1 MQQRIQRFWSANWKM
16 IVFCI
21 AAAFVWGF
29 AAHGYTMVN
38 FQLSHDSLDGL
49 YAAGRENAHKIELGR
64 VLAPAYRWFFRGMFA
79 MPWLTGILAFVW
91 IGLGVWMIA
100 SALDL
105 SSRVQIVLLAG
116 LMTANLTVTSL
127 AGTFVHDLD
136 QDMFAMMTACLAV
149 LMWQKRPRGWLI
161 WGALAAAVC
170 LGLYQSFISVSIG
183 LIMIIALMQLLR
195 GEKVWTVVRRGLE
208 GAAMLA
214 IGGVLF
220 WLLTKGVLAM
230 TGIEMADRNN
240 SLSVMEKLRL
250 SSLPRLV
257 KGLYRNWWEYYMAMP
272 TSWLTPRLIRLVNA
286 ALMLFAG
293 LAVNLV
299 TVFRKDLSLGQKGLV
314 ILIALLLPLGLNVCY
329 ILTSGFMH
337 HLMQY
342 AFVLFYLLCLLLANR
357 LCERGTLCRAGGFVR
372 WCCCAAALVI
382 LWSGVQT
389 ANTYHFKKETSS
401 LATNARMTGVYAD
414 MLDAGYRPGETPL
427 VVDGAVPIGNPE
439 GFEEAERV
447 WGGDFQNAVTADRK
461 SIRAYF
467 QYVLGDAAAFCTDE
481 QWDAVLSTPEAQT
494 MPCYPDEGY
503 ITMVDDVMVVN
514 LS

>member
-1 MQQRIQRFWSANWKM
+1 MQQRIQRFWIENRQLL
-16 IVFCI
+16 IFCI
-21 AAAFVWGF
+21 LAAFVWGF

-49 YAAGRENAHKIELGR
+49 YAAGRENVHKMELGR
-64 VLAPAYRWFFRGMFA
+64 VLAPAYRWLFRGMFA
-79 MPWLTGILAFVW
+79 MPWLTGILAFLW
-91 IGLGVWMIA
+91 LGLGVWMMI

-105 SSRVQIVLLAG
+105 SSRVQIFLIAG

-136 QDMFAMMTACLAV
+136 QDMFAMMMACLAV
-149 LMWQKRPRGWLI
+149 LMWQKRPRCWMI
-161 WGALAAAVC
+161 WGAAASAVC

-183 LIMIIALMQLLR
+183 LIMIIALMQLLS
-195 GEKVWTVVRRGLE
+195 GEKVWQVIRRATE

-214 IGGVLF
+214 AGGMLF
-220 WLLTKGVLAM
+220 WLMTQGILKW
-230 TGIEMADRNN
+230 TGIEIANRNN
-240 SLSVMEKLRL
+240 SLSVMEKLRF
-250 SSLPRLV
+250 SALPRLV

-272 TSWLTPRLIRLVNA
+272 ASWLTPKAIKLAN
-286 ALMLFAG
+286 AG
-293 LAVNLV
+293 LILFVGLTVNGL
-299 TVFRKDLSLGQKGLV
+299 TLLRKDLSFLHKGLV

-342 AFVLFYLLCLLLANR
+342 AFMLFYLLCLLLANH
-357 LCERGTLCRAGGFVR
+357 LCRRGTLRRLDGIVR
-372 WCCCAAALVI
+372 WGCCVLAAVI
-382 LWSGVQT
+382 LWNGVQT
-389 ANTYHFKKETSS
+389 ANTYHFKKETAS

-414 MLDAGYRPGETPL
+414 MLDAGYLPGKTPL
-427 VVDGAVPIGNPE
+427 VVDGQVPISNPE
-439 GFEEAERV
+439 GFEEAQRV
-447 WGGDFQNAVTADRK
+447 WGGDFQNSITTDRK

-467 QYVLGDAAAFCTDE
+467 QYVLGDDAAFCEDA

-494 MPCYPDEGY
+494 MPCYPQEGY
-503 ITMVDDVMVVN
+503 ITFVEDVLVVN